1 MAKKKVTEKPKF
13 KTSATITKPDP
24 ARESARMKMVIKI
37 LRLEYPEAHCFLNHE
52 SPFQLLIATI
62 LSAQCTDERINKTTP
77 ALFAKFPDAASMA
90 KAKLSV
96 LEKFIQSTGFF
107 RAKAKSI
114 SETAKSLMEEYQGI
128 VPQTID
134 QLTRLRG
141 VGRKTANVVLGNA
154 FGIQSGVVVDTH
166 VGRLARR
173 LGFTRHLDPVKVEM
187 DLQKLVPKEDWTDFS
202 HLLISHGRA
211 ICTSRR
217 AYCEECA
224 LSKYCPK
231 IGVENDRV

>member
-1 MAKKKVTEKPKF
+1 MAQKKLVNKLP
-13 KTSATITKPDP
+13 ALDP
-24 ARESARMKMVIKI
+24 ARESARMREIINI
-37 LRLEYPEAHCFLNHE
+37 LRREYPEAHCFLNHE

-62 LSAQCTDERINKTTP
+62 LSAQCTDDRVNKTTP
-77 ALFAKFPDAASMA
+77 ALFVRFPDAQSMA

-96 LEKFIQSTGFF
+96 LEKLIQSTGFY

-114 SETAKSLMEEYQGI
+114 SETAKALMDDYQG
-128 VPQTID
+128 VLPQTIE

-154 FGIQSGVVVDTH
+154 FGIQSGIVVDTH
-166 VGRLARR
+166 VGRLSRR
-173 LGFTRHLDPVKVEM
+173 LGFSSEMDPVKVEM
-187 DLQKLVPKEDWTDFS
+187 DLQSVVPKVDWTDFS

-217 AYCEECA
+217 ADCENCSLRRYC
-224 LSKYCPK
+224 LK
-231 IGVENDRV
+231 IGVT